1 MRPGSAKASF
11 VFAWLLLAAIAAT
24 AHAKPALLL
33 YPGSFDPPH
42 TGHVV
47 ELDQSLAHLRARF
60 PDGAQAIVLP
70 NHDRPA
76 HVPGPYYV
84 FDKGQRY
91 RLAVAS
97 FDEVAGARVA
107 TPPGDEVSSL
117 DQLLRAAAPYR
128 ATHEI
133 YLLVGADAFKGLS
146 KWPNADEVL
155 SKFHV
160 LVSGNRQELAALGR
174 PARALG
180 KLAAGYVAP
189 RRGRVHA
196 EPTTGREIEYVETDV
211 PAVRSYPV
219 FLELFQRHP
228 IRFALRKPAVAMF
241 HQRDLGA
248 VVDLGHRLGDALG
261 PGAALDLL
269 EDDGLARQIAGVKSA
284 RSPRVREIADALARK
299 AAERGRPVP
308 SQTLARELRKLM
320 RSPHYPTVR
329 AGLARRSR
337 P

>member
-1 MRPGSAKASF
+1 MRLRTTTASLVLACVALALGAASAD
-11 VFAWLLLAAIAAT
+11 
-24 AHAKPALLL
+24 AKPALLL

-47 ELDQSLAHLRARF
+47 ELDQSLAHLKARF
-60 PDGAQAIVLP
+60 PDGARAIVLP
-70 NHDRPA
+70 NHDRPQ

-97 FDEVAGARVA
+97 FAEIPGATVA

-117 DQLLRAAAPYR
+117 DQLLTAAAPYR

-133 YLLVGADAFKGLS
+133 YLLVGADAFQGLA
-146 KWPNADEVL
+146 KWPGAKDVL
-155 SKFHV
+155 GQFHV
-160 LVSGNRQELAALGR
+160 LVSGGKQELRALGR
-174 PARALG
+174 PTRSLGAL
-180 KLAAGYVAP
+180 ASAYVAP
-189 RRGRVHA
+189 RRGGIHA
-196 EPTTGREIEYVETDV
+196 DPTTGREIEYVTTNV

-228 IRFALRKPAVAMF
+228 IRFALRKPALRLF
-241 HQRDLGA
+241 DDRDLGG

-269 EDDGLARQIAGVKSA
+269 EDDGLARQLARV
-284 RSPRVREIADALARK
+284 RSPRSPKVGAIADVLARK
-299 AAERGRPVP
+299 ASERGRPVA
-308 SQTLARELRKLM
+308 SSKLARDLGLLM
-320 RSPHYPTVR
+320 GTPHYPGVR
-329 AGLARRSR
+329 GALARRSR